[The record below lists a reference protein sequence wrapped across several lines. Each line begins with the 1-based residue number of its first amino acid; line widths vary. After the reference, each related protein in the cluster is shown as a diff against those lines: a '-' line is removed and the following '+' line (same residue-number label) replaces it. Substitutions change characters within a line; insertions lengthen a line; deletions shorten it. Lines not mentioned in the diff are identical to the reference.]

1 MQKNKIFLKKINM
14 SFFNNAYTEAS
25 SVESL
30 ETYLQN
36 HSDELYDIY
45 SSRHDVLSKVSDDID
60 KFVQLKFKYYSQ
72 LDFSSTQNRSFLL
85 IMIDLAERLNLQGA
99 MARLASLVSYER
111 IEITSR
117 MQAGLSFVY
126 PKPSTADDLVGKFDD
141 ICRLLQIAIEE
152 EEDSNLPSL
161 VTFLNYYSAVVD
173 SLHPTK
179 ALIVKDKILEA
190 VKQNKY
196 PFLNDVKDVC
206 NIDVNNKQAYEQ
218 LQAAIDHLNCQYMG
232 VSPFA
237 PDDEPCLIEESTEYA
252 NWINSGN
259 KCFDTIRQY
268 AVSHASD
275 SFDKGRGVN
284 PITEEQGL
292 YNYLKKYGNMHKA
305 KMQSA
310 LVEPFPQQFGQSL
323 TIIDWGC
330 GQGLASMLFC
340 EKYYQENT
348 NQIILIEPSELAIKR
363 ASLHCKA
370 VNPEC
375 SVRTVCKRLDD
386 VELNDIGIIKNNVV
400 VNLFSNILDID
411 DYSTPHILSLMDGI
425 KKIENYYV
433 CVSPHIND
441 IKTNKIDNFRRYFQ
455 SMSGY
460 VEIHNID
467 NTKLGEFWMCNNV
480 FKSGVTNHGLQH
492 GCSPYHD
499 ENGCIKKWTRVLRV
513 FKVTL

>member
-1 MQKNKIFLKKINM
+1 M
-14 SFFNNAYTEAS
+14 SFFNNAYAEAS

-30 ETYLQN
+30 EAYLRN

-45 SSRHDVLSKVSDDID
+45 SSRRDVLSKVSDDIN

-85 IMIDLAERLNLQGA
+85 IMLDLAERLNLQGA
-99 MARLASLVSYER
+99 MARLARLVSDKE

-117 MQAGLSFVY
+117 IQAGLSFVY
-126 PKPSTADDLVGKFDD
+126 PKPSTADDLISKFDD
-141 ICRLLQIAIEE
+141 ICRLLQVAIEE

-161 VTFLNYYSAVVD
+161 ITFLNYYSAVVD

-179 ALIVKDKILEA
+179 ALIVKDKFLEA
-190 VKQNKY
+190 VEQNKY
-196 PFLNDVKDVC
+196 PFLNDIKDIC
-206 NIDVNNKQAYEQ
+206 KINVNNEQAHEQ
-218 LQAAIDHLNCQYMG
+218 LQEAIDHLNCQNLSI
-232 VSPFA
+232 SPFV
-237 PDDEPCLIEESTEYA
+237 PNELCLIEEGTEYV

-259 KCFDTIRQY
+259 KNFDTIRQH
-268 AVSHASD
+268 AVILASD
-275 SFDKGRGVN
+275 SFDHGRGVN
-284 PITEEQGL
+284 LITEEQGL
-292 YNYLKKYGNMHKA
+292 YNYLKNYGSMHKA

-310 LVEPFPQQFGQSL
+310 LAEPFPQQFDQPL

-340 EKYYQENT
+340 EKYYQENA
-348 NQIILIEPSELAIKR
+348 NQIILIDPSELAIKR

-375 SVRTVCKRLDD
+375 SVRTICKKLDD
-386 VELNDIGIIKNNVV
+386 VELNDIGIIRNNVV

-411 DYSTPHILSLMDGI
+411 DYSTPHILSLMAGI
-425 KKIENYYV
+425 KKAENYYV

-455 SMSGY
+455 TMSGY
-460 VEIHNID
+460 VEFHNID
-467 NTKLGEFWMCNNV
+467 NTKQGDFWMCNNV
-480 FKSGVTNHGLQH
+480 FKSGVINHGVQY

-513 FKVTL
+513 FKVTNCN

>member
-1 MQKNKIFLKKINM
+1 MN
-14 SFFNNAYTEAS
+14 FFNNAYTEAS

-30 ETYLQN
+30 EAYIQN
-36 HSDELYDIY
+36 HSDEFYDIY
-45 SSRHDVLSKVSDDID
+45 SLRYDVLSKVSNDID

-72 LDFSSTQNRSFLL
+72 LDFSNTQNRSFLL
-85 IMIDLAERLNLQGA
+85 IMLDLAERLNLQGA
-99 MARLASLVSYER
+99 MARLANLVSDEG
-111 IEITSR
+111 IEMTSR

-126 PKPSTADDLVGKFDD
+126 PKPSTADGLVGKFDY

-152 EEDSNLPSL
+152 EEDNNLSSL
-161 VTFLNYYSAVVD
+161 VTFLNYYSAVVG
-173 SLHPTK
+173 SLHSTK
-179 ALIVKDKILEA
+179 AQIVRNKFLEA
-190 VKQNKY
+190 VEQNKY

-206 NIDVNNKQAYEQ
+206 NIDVNNEQAYEQ
-218 LQAAIDHLNCQYMG
+218 LQEVIDQLNFQNQG
-232 VSPFA
+232 ASLFVS
-237 PDDEPCLIEESTEYA
+237 DEPCLIESGTEYA
-252 NWINSGN
+252 NWINTVK
-259 KCFDTIRQY
+259 KCFDTIRQH

-292 YNYLKKYGNMHKA
+292 YNYLKNYGNMHKA
-305 KMQSA
+305 KILSA
-310 LVEPFPQQFGQSL
+310 LAEPFPQQFGKLL

-340 EKYYQENT
+340 EKYYQENI

-370 VNPEC
+370 VNQEC
-375 SVRTVCKRLDD
+375 SLRTVCKRLDD
-386 VELNDIGIIKNNVV
+386 VELNDIGIIKNNIV

-411 DYSTPHILSLMDGI
+411 DYSTSHIISLMDGI
-425 KKIENYYV
+425 EKKENYYV

-467 NTKLGEFWMCNNV
+467 NTKQGEFWMCNNV
-480 FKSGVTNHGLQH
+480 FKSGVINHGLQY

-513 FKVTL
+513 FKVTNCN

>member
-1 MQKNKIFLKKINM
+1 M
-14 SFFNNAYTEAS
+14 SFFNNAYIEVS

-30 ETYLQN
+30 EAYLQN
-36 HSDELYDIY
+36 HSDELYDLY

-60 KFVQLKFKYYSQ
+60 KFVQRKFKYYSQ

-85 IMIDLAERLNLQGA
+85 IMLDLAERLNLQGA
-99 MARLASLVSYER
+99 MACLARVVSDK
-111 IEITSR
+111 EIGMTSR
-117 MQAGLSFVY
+117 MRAGLSFIY

-141 ICRLLQIAIEE
+141 ICCLLQVAIEE
-152 EEDSNLPSL
+152 EEDSNLSSL
-161 VTFLNYYSAVVD
+161 VTFLNYYSAVID

-179 ALIVKDKILEA
+179 AQIVKDRFLEA
-190 VKQNKY
+190 VEQNKY
-196 PFLNDVKDVC
+196 PFLNDIEDVC
-206 NIDVNNKQAYEQ
+206 KIDVKNEQAYEQ
-218 LQAAIDHLNCQYMG
+218 LQEAIDYLNCQNLG
-232 VSPFA
+232 VSSFA
-237 PDDEPCLIEESTEYA
+237 SDEPCLIEEGTEYA
-252 NWINSGN
+252 NWINSDN
-259 KCFDTIRQY
+259 KCFDIIRQHAVAY
-268 AVSHASD
+268 ASNSLD
-275 SFDKGRGVN
+275 NGRGVN

-292 YNYLKKYGNMHKA
+292 YNYLKNYGNMHKA

-310 LVEPFPQQFGQSL
+310 LKEPFPQQFDQSL

-340 EKYYQENT
+340 EKYCQENI

-363 ASLHCKA
+363 ASLHCKI

-375 SVRTVCKRLDD
+375 SVRTVCKKLDD
-386 VELNDIGIIKNNVV
+386 VELDDISDIRNNVV

-425 KKIENYYV
+425 KKTENYYV

-455 SMSGY
+455 TMSGY
-460 VEIHNID
+460 VEFHNID
-467 NTKLGEFWMCNNV
+467 NKKQSEFWMCNNV
-480 FKSGVTNHGLQH
+480 FKSGVINHGLQY

-499 ENGCIKKWTRVLRV
+499 KNGCVKKWTRVLRV
-513 FKVTL
+513 FKVANCN

>member
-1 MQKNKIFLKKINM
+1 MN
-14 SFFNNAYTEAS
+14 FFNNAYREAS

-30 ETYLQN
+30 EAYIQN

-45 SSRHDVLSKVSDDID
+45 SLRYDVLSKVSNDID
-60 KFVQLKFKYYSQ
+60 KFIQLKFKYYSQ

-85 IMIDLAERLNLQGA
+85 IMLDLAERLNLQGA
-99 MARLASLVSYER
+99 MARLANLVSDEG
-111 IEITSR
+111 IEMTSR

-152 EEDSNLPSL
+152 EEDSNLSSL
-161 VTFLNYYSAVVD
+161 ITFLNYYSAVVD
-173 SLHPTK
+173 SLHSTK
-179 ALIVKDKILEA
+179 AQIVRNKFLEA
-190 VKQNKY
+190 VEQNKY

-206 NIDVNNKQAYEQ
+206 KIDVNNEHAYEQ
-218 LQAAIDHLNCQYMG
+218 LQEAIDYLNFQNLG
-232 VSPFA
+232 VSLFA
-237 PDDEPCLIEESTEYA
+237 SDEPCLIEEGTEYA
-252 NWINSGN
+252 NWINSSN
-259 KCFDTIRQY
+259 KYFDTIRQY

-275 SFDKGRGVN
+275 CFDKGRGVN

-292 YNYLKKYGNMHKA
+292 YNYLKNYGNMHKA
-305 KMQSA
+305 KMLSA
-310 LVEPFPQQFGQSL
+310 LTEPFPQQFDQSL

-330 GQGLASMLFC
+330 GQGLASLLFC
-340 EKYYQENT
+340 EKYYQENI

-370 VNPEC
+370 INPEC
-375 SVRTVCKRLDD
+375 SLRTVCKRLDN
-386 VELNDIGIIKNNVV
+386 VELNDIGIIRNNVV

-411 DYSTPHILSLMDGI
+411 DYSTSHIISLMDGI
-425 KKIENYYV
+425 KKTENYYV

-455 SMSGY
+455 SMSRY
-460 VEIHNID
+460 VEFHNID
-467 NTKLGEFWMCNNV
+467 NTKRGMFWMCNNV
-480 FKSGVTNHGLQH
+480 FKSGVINHGLQY

-499 ENGCIKKWTRVLRV
+499 ENGCVKKWTRVLRV
-513 FKVTL
+513 FKVTNCN